1 MKKYFALVLV
11 LTSLTVCSQDQ
22 KFVKPDYKAIKKEV
36 ADKNS
41 TFFYKK
47 LEEKFNAADS
57 TMTLE
62 EKRHLYYGF
71 TNQDRYSS
79 FYTGAAND
87 SLRSVLNKEVLE
99 TEDFKKIITYGS
111 EVLNENPFDIRTL
124 NIMSYAYEKQS
135 NLTEAKNKAIQIGI
149 IVEAIFSTG
158 DGTSKENAFFVIN
171 VPHEYDIISVL
182 GFEFGGKQSLI
193 EGTYDYLTLAEN
205 PYGLKGFY
213 FDMSPSFNKLAEL
226 LKD

>member
-1 MKKYFALVLV
+1 MKNYIHLLFILIYTTA
-11 LTSLTVCSQDQ
+11 SAQEY

-36 ADKNS
+36 GDKKS
-41 TFFYKK
+41 PYFYEK
-47 LEEKFNAADS
+47 LEQKFNTADT

-71 TNQDRYSS
+71 TNQERYSS

-87 SLRSVLNKEVLE
+87 SLRSVLDKEVLE
-99 TEDFKKIITYGS
+99 TDDFKKIITYGTA
-111 EVLNENPFDIRTL
+111 VLNENPFDIRTL

-135 NLTEAKNKAIQIGI
+135 NLVEAKNKSIQIGI

-158 DGTSKENAFFVIN
+158 DGTSKENAFYVIN
-171 VPHEYDIISVL
+171 VPHEYDVINLL
-182 GFEFGGKQSLI
+182 GFEYGGKQSLI
-193 EGTYDYLTLAEN
+193 EGMYDYLTLADN

-213 FDMSPSFNKLAEL
+213 FDMSPSFNKLAESF
-226 LKD
+226 KD

>member
-1 MKKYFALVLV
+1 MKKYLALVLIFN
-11 LTSLTVCSQDQ
+11 SLMVCSQEY

-36 ADKNS
+36 GDKNS
-41 TFFYKK
+41 PYFYEK
-47 LEEKFNAADS
+47 LEQKFNAADT

-71 TNQDRYSS
+71 TNQERYSS

-87 SLRSVLNKEVLE
+87 SLRSVLDKEVLE
-99 TEDFKKIITYGS
+99 TDDFKKIITYGTA
-111 EVLNENPFDIRTL
+111 VLSENPFDIRTL

-135 NLTEAKNKAIQIGI
+135 NLTEAKNKALQIGI

-158 DGTSKENAFFVIN
+158 DGTSKENAFYVIN
-171 VPHEYDIISVL
+171 VPHEYDVINVL

-193 EGTYDYLTLAEN
+193 EGMYDYLTLAEN

-213 FDMSPSFNKLAEL
+213 FDMSPSFNKLAESF
-226 LKD
+226 KD